1 MFNFLKKIMP
11 TSDTTPNPL
20 LSITDLIDYA
30 SVRPEHVVPAVKSLA
45 AQVEAALEK
54 ADAPSTPASWENTV
68 EPLEK
73 AVLAFGRAWGAV
85 GHLQSVVDT
94 PALRDAFNEALP
106 IATDLFLRLSQDEK
120 LCDKYRELAASP
132 EFEEL
137 APVRRRITVSI
148 QEVTDESWQINNAA
162 ELDAYIE
169 KLRHALKQK
178 LDNGDTLNVD
188 IW

>member
-94 PALRDAFNEALP
+94 PCLLYTSDAA
-106 IATDLFLRLSQDEK
+106 DD
-120 LCDKYRELAASP
+120 
-132 EFEEL
+132 
-137 APVRRRITVSI
+137 
-148 QEVTDESWQINNAA
+148 
-162 ELDAYIE
+162 
-169 KLRHALKQK
+169 
-178 LDNGDTLNVD
+178 
-188 IW
+188 